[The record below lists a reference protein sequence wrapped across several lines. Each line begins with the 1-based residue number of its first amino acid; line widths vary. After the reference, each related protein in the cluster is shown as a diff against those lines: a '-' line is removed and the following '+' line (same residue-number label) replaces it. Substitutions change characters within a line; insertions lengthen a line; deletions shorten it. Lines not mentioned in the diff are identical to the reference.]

1 MKQRIKDGPQAG
13 EGLSPAHSSC
23 LRAGGKGKLC
33 GKFFAKLSFKK
44 ADKKAES
51 VNRWSCYTLGMLI
64 LALGLTL
71 NTKTGLGVS
80 PIVSVAYC
88 VSQILGM
95 NFGDMTFVL
104 YALFVA
110 AQFAIRGRK
119 SHLYDLL
126 QFPLSLVFSRV
137 LNLFD
142 ALIPYDSANHGFLP
156 NFLLLILAI
165 LCTGIGVSMTVNMRL
180 VPNPGDGIVAAVAE
194 KMGRD
199 QGFAKNIF
207 DVGCVTVTCIIGLT
221 CSGRIIG
228 IGIGTLAA
236 MVGVGRSIA
245 LVNHFFKERM
255 CRAAG
260 LIQPA

>member
-1 MKQRIKDGPQAG
+1 M
-13 EGLSPAHSSC
+13 
-23 LRAGGKGKLC
+23 
-33 GKFFAKLSFKK
+33 
-44 ADKKAES
+44 
-51 VNRWSCYTLGMLI
+51 VI

-110 AQFAIRGRK
+110 AQFAIRGKK

-142 ALIPYDSANHGFLP
+142 AFIPYDSANHGFL
-156 NFLLLILAI
+156 ATS
-165 LCTGIGVSMTVNMRL
+165 C
-180 VPNPGDGIVAAVAE
+180 
-194 KMGRD
+194 
-199 QGFAKNIF
+199 
-207 DVGCVTVTCIIGLT
+207 C
-221 CSGRIIG
+221 
-228 IGIGTLAA
+228 
-236 MVGVGRSIA
+236 
-245 LVNHFFKERM
+245 
-255 CRAAG
+255 
-260 LIQPA
+260 

>member
-1 MKQRIKDGPQAG
+1 MKHRTSDDLQVG
-13 EGLSPAHSSC
+13 EGLSFEPLPC
-23 LRAGGKGKLC
+23 LGAGGKAKLC

-44 ADKKAES
+44 A
-51 VNRWSCYTLGMLI
+51 RWSCYTLGMVI

-88 VSQILGM
+88 MSQILGM

-110 AQFAIRGRK
+110 AQFAIRGKK
-119 SHLYDLL
+119 SRLYDLL

-142 ALIPYDSANHGFLP
+142 ACIPYNSANHGGLA

-165 LCTGIGVSMTVNMRL
+165 LCTGVGVSMTVNMRL

-207 DVGCVTVTCIIGLT
+207 DVGCVTVTCIIGLMFR
-221 CSGRIIG
+221 GQVIG

-245 LVNHFFKERM
+245 LVNHFFKMRM

-260 LIQPA
+260 LEQPA

>member
-1 MKQRIKDGPQAG
+1 MKYRTSDSLQAG

-23 LRAGGKGKLC
+23 QQAGGKAKLC

-44 ADKKAES
+44 AES
-51 VNRWSCYTLGMLI
+51 INRWCCYTLGMVI

-88 VSQILGM
+88 VSQILDM

-142 ALIPYDSANHGFLP
+142 AFIPYNSANHGFLA

-165 LCTGIGVSMTVNMRL
+165 LCTGVGVSMTVNMRL

-207 DVGCVTVTCIIGLT
+207 DVGCVTVTCIIGLA
-221 CSGRIIG
+221 CRGQVIG

-245 LVNHFFKERM
+245 LVNHFFKMRM

-260 LIQPA
+260 LEQPA

>member
-1 MKQRIKDGPQAG
+1 M
-13 EGLSPAHSSC
+13 
-23 LRAGGKGKLC
+23 
-33 GKFFAKLSFKK
+33 F
-44 ADKKAES
+44 
-51 VNRWSCYTLGMLI
+51 V

-88 VSQILGM
+88 VSQILGL

-110 AQFAIRGRK
+110 AQFAIRGKK

-142 ALIPYDSANHGFLP
+142 WCIPYDSAAHGFFS
-156 NFLLLILAI
+156 NFLLLIVAI

-207 DVGCVTVTCIIGLT
+207 DVGCVTVTCIIGLAAR
-221 CSGRIIG
+221 GEVIG
-228 IGIGTLAA
+228 IGVGTLAA

-245 LVNHFFKERM
+245 LVNHFFKDRM
-255 CRAAG
+255 CRAAAASTQGQRRDLLWHTG
-260 LIQPA
+260 LWPMRSGPRPWMRWWGRSISWGRMGCCAGSLKAATCLT